1 MEKNTCMTNTC
12 DVELR
17 RLHDEAS
24 YADIGGVP
32 ERSNGTDCKSV
43 AYGFDGSNPSPSTNC
58 AGIV

>member
-1 MEKNTCMTNTC
+1 MLYY
-12 DVELR
+12 DA
-17 RLHDEAS
+17 RLHSNAS

-43 AYGFDGSNPSPSTNC
+43 ALGFDGSNPSPSTNC